1 LAGTPYS
8 ASDAIFRSFVIPTA
22 AGPIASLR
30 SLRAGYGPMA
40 IPLRP
45 SLVRSIFN
53 FALMLLCLTA
63 AVASVQRHQGIVAA
77 ARTAVDGLIFEEV
90 FTAESPDVGDL
101 PAMHPVLADVV
112 DPRSPSPSP
121 PALTAANGAI
131 EPFLYDPQPGETLLD
146 IARRFGVTLASL
158 LWNNDITSEDEVPA
172 GQKLTVLPVRGVVH
186 RVQAGET
193 AATIAERYGIP
204 IEVLATANG
213 LPSSTALWPGQ
224 TLVVRGGSV
233 PLQAAA
239 GQANAAVV
247 SGDQADPTPL
257 ASAVQ
262 DVAGAVA
269 AAMARPPEDLPAP
282 KAGTAAQRQFILE
295 IAAGARES
303 DRVTGV
309 PASVTL
315 AQAILES
322 DWGRS
327 KLAREAKNLF
337 GIKAHGR
344 AGNAGVYDIQTWEVI
359 SGADVM
365 VAATFK
371 AYKGWADSI
380 VDHGKWFH
388 QQPRYSRALEVR
400 DDPRAFARAIN
411 DAGYATDPAY
421 SAKLITLMDRYDLYQ
436 YDVQP

>member
-1 LAGTPYS
+1 
-8 ASDAIFRSFVIPTA
+8 
-22 AGPIASLR
+22 
-30 SLRAGYGPMA
+30 MA

-45 SLVRSIFN
+45 SLVRSTFN

-63 AVASVQRHQGIVAA
+63 AVVSVQRHQRILSAA
-77 ARTAVDGLIFEEV
+77 HTALDGLV
-90 FTAESPDVGDL
+90 AEQVLATESVDVGDL

-112 DPRSPSPSP
+112 DPRGPRPAPSP
-121 PALTAANGAI
+121 PTAANGAI
-131 EPFLYDPQPGETLLD
+131 EPFLYEPQPGETLLD

-193 AATIAERYGIP
+193 AATIAERYGIAV
-204 IEVLATANG
+204 EVLAAANG
-213 LPSSTALWPGQ
+213 LPASAALWPGQ

-239 GQANAAVV
+239 THANTSVTP
-247 SGDQADPTPL
+247 SDQAEDSTSL
-257 ASAVQ
+257 ASTVQ
-262 DVAGAVA
+262 DIADAVA

-282 KAGTAAQRQFILE
+282 KAGTAAQHQFILE

-303 DRVTGV
+303 DRITGV
-309 PASVTL
+309 PASVTV

-327 KLAREAKNLF
+327 RLAREAKNLF

-344 AGNAGVYDIQTWEVI
+344 SGNAGVYNIQTWEVI
-359 SGADVM
+359 GGADVM

-388 QQPRYSRALEVR
+388 QQPRYAKALDVR